1 MPTKQVRFKAN
12 LFLSAVS
19 LSKHFVCCMHMCLQV
34 LYRVGQGN
42 ERRPRPLFPI
52 CFCFCDRLVCL
63 QVPKRASQGQVSC
76 LQSPFSLYACMLA
89 GAQTCEAHQVVYW
102 TAAKD
107 GDLHQVRFL
116 CMYIKMVNGEW

>member
-1 MPTKQVRFKAN
+1 LQVLKCVGQGNERRPRP
-12 LFLSAVS
+12 LFPIYFLICNH
-19 LSKHFVCCMHMCLQV
+19 LVCCMLACLQV

-89 GAQTCEAHQVVYW
+89 GAQTCGSGV
-102 TAAKD
+102 
-107 GDLHQVRFL
+107 
-116 CMYIKMVNGEW
+116 

>member
-42 ERRPRPLFPI
+42 ERRTRPLFPI
-52 CFCFCDRLVCL
+52 YFCHIFLR
-63 QVPKRASQGQVSC
+63 
-76 LQSPFSLYACMLA
+76 LQSSCVLYACMLA
-89 GAQTCEAHQVVYW
+89 GACTCGSGKCEA
-102 TAAKD
+102 
-107 GDLHQVRFL
+107 R
-116 CMYIKMVNGEW
+116 